1 MNTRILKSLSN
12 CVGVIALLGAF
23 LASPVATAQKTDYQ
37 FKRTAT
43 PKALSRYFTTLY
55 MIDANKVVNIS
66 GMSMFESGDPLTSL
80 AFSPAGLSF
89 VVFSKNKKGAVSAAA
104 YSNEMVDMLLNKFP
118 VKKYGTPMS
127 AVYTPDARQLILAT
141 ESGLNIFDA
150 KKFNL
155 LQTRPV
161 EFIPTQMTMS
171 SDGYYLV
178 CVDNHNVVVYNFEE
192 HQPRK
197 TWHFDEVV
205 TAVNFDEENGQFG
218 ILTDDGLLSIFDTRS
233 FGLKHTIDDLGDA
246 LDFGFNF
253 DGKYVAV
260 AVSPEK
266 IALVNVLHDSDREY
280 IDVPEGNMSE
290 LVFIPDSYRNTLL
303 ADNALNSLR
312 VKRLSSMTPY
322 YGKLIADEVAN
333 RMNEWLKM
341 APGES
346 IEDYRARVNDE
357 SRARQ
362 QRLFEDEISTQF
374 ANNLVSMAAV
384 TLGKYD
390 RGNQMLEVDFDNMPS
405 IFLPVPESDLADF
418 SSADDLEFSDA
429 KYGIMPDDNFELIY
443 AKIRHK
449 GTGKSYVYDNLDRK
463 PLNFFSD
470 DDNIVSI
477 EMIQQQQLEE
487 LKLQELK
494 RQIVEEAKSQNVISD
509 HTNITVDSRVEP
521 SYDANGKKILNYVI
535 SFAYEVEPGFS
546 AHEDFGPGK
555 YHVDESGAASAM
567 LKIIKEAFEG
577 DFAQYLQDGK
587 KINVKISGTADATPI
602 IHGIKYDGVYGDFDN
617 EIVFQNGQMT
627 GISVN
632 EKDGIKQNEQL
643 AFLRAYGVRDFIGK
657 NIPQLRNMST
667 DYQYHIGVAESKGS
681 EFRRINTEFTI
692 VDIY

>member
-1 MNTRILKSLSN
+1 MNTKILKSLTN
-12 CVGVIALLGAF
+12 RAAAAMLLCAFCAAPGV
-23 LASPVATAQKTDYQ
+23 SAQKTDYQ

-43 PKALSRYFTTLY
+43 PKSLNRYFTTLY
-55 MIDANKVVNIS
+55 MIDANKVVNLT
-66 GMSMFESGDPLTSL
+66 GPALCALNDPLTAL
-80 AFSPAGLSF
+80 AVNPAGLNF
-89 VVFSKNKKGAVSAAA
+89 VVLSKNKKGATSAAA
-104 YSNEMVDMLLNKFP
+104 YSTEVPDMLIEKFP
-118 VKKYGTPMS
+118 AKKYGTPRS
-127 AVYTPDARQLILAT
+127 AVYTPDARQLLLAT
-141 ESGLNIFDA
+141 EFGLHLFDT
-150 KKFNL
+150 KKFKL
-155 LQTRPV
+155 LQTLPLD
-161 EFIPTQMTMS
+161 FIPTQMIMS

-178 CVDNHNVVVYNFEE
+178 CADNHNVVVYNFEE
-192 HQPRK
+192 RKPRK
-197 TWHFDEVV
+197 TWKFDEVV
-205 TAVNFDEENGQFG
+205 NSIGFDEENNQFG
-218 ILTDDGLLSIFDTRS
+218 ILTDDGLLAIYDARN
-233 FGLKHTIDDLGDA
+233 FGLKHTIEELGDA

-266 IALVNVLHDSDREY
+266 IAIVNILRDSDREY
-280 IDVPEGNMSE
+280 IDVPDGQMSE
-290 LVFIPDSYRNTLL
+290 LIFFPDSNRNTLL
-303 ADNALNSLR
+303 ANNTLNALT
-312 VKRLSSMTPY
+312 VKRLLSMTPY

-390 RGNQMLEVDFDNMPS
+390 RGSQMLEVDFDNMPS
-405 IFLPVPESDLADF
+405 IFLPVPEADLADF
-418 SSADDLEFSDA
+418 NSAEELEFSDA

-463 PLNFFSD
+463 PLSFFSD

-494 RQIVEEAKSQNVISD
+494 RQVVEEAKSQNVISD
-509 HTNITVDSRVEP
+509 HTNISVDSRVEP

-577 DFAQYLQDGK
+577 DFAQYLEDGK
-587 KINVKISGTADATPI
+587 KLNVKISGTADATPI
-602 IHGIKYDGVYGDFDN
+602 IRGIKYDGVYGDFDN
-617 EIVFQNGQMT
+617 EIVFQDGQMT

-643 AFLRAYGVRDFIGK
+643 AFLRAYGVRDFITK
-657 NIPQLRNMST
+657 NVPQLQNMNT
-667 DYQYHIGVAESKGS
+667 DYQYHIGVAEGKGS
-681 EFRRINTEFTI
+681 EFRRITTEFTI